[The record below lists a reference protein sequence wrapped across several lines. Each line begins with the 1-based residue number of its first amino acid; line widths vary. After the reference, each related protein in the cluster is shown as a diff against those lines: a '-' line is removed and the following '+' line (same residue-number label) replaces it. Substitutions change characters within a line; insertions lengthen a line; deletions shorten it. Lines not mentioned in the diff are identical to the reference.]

1 MTAREEQLT
10 RAFIQLAD
18 TMVEDYDLVEL
29 LQQLVEGCIVLV
41 DSGSAGVLLDDQ
53 RGALQVLASSS
64 EQIRLL
70 ELFQIQA
77 DSGPCVEAFRT
88 GVSVL
93 VPDLAAEASRWPEFS
108 RAAAELGVAS
118 VHALPLRLRAH
129 IIGAIGLFGTE
140 IGPIDPTDLR
150 AAQALADMAAIGILH
165 QRALQQ
171 SEILNEQLQNAL
183 NSRVIIEQAKGVLAG
198 HALVSMDTAFGLL
211 RSYARTNNLRLVAVA
226 RGVVDGI
233 VPASAVLSQK

>member
-10 RAFIQLAD
+10 SAFIRLAD

-29 LQQLVEGCIVLV
+29 LQQLVDGCIVVV

-70 ELFQIQA
+70 ELLQIQA
-77 DSGPCVEAFRT
+77 DQGPCVEAFRT
-88 GVSVL
+88 GVPVL
-93 VPDLAAEASRWPEFS
+93 VPDLATRASSWPEFAD
-108 RAAAELGVAS
+108 AAADRGVRSA
-118 VHALPLRLRAH
+118 HALPLRLRSH

-140 IGPIDPTDLR
+140 VGPLDATDLR

-171 SEILNEQLQNAL
+171 SEILNEQLQHAL

-198 HALVSMDTAFGLL
+198 HALLNMDTAFALL
-211 RSYARTNNLRLVAVA
+211 RSFARTNNHRLVAVA
-226 RGVVDGI
+226 RGVVDGTI
-233 VPASAVLSQK
+233 PASTLVAQK

>member
-10 RAFIQLAD
+10 SAFIRLAD

-29 LQQLVEGCIVLV
+29 LQQLVDGCIVVV

-53 RGALQVLASSS
+53 RGTLQVLASTS

-77 DSGPCVEAFRT
+77 DSGPCVDAFRT
-88 GVSVL
+88 GTSVL
-93 VPDLAAEASRWPEFS
+93 VPDLAAQASRWPEFS
-108 RAAAELGVAS
+108 RAAAELGIVSA
-118 VHALPLRLRAH
+118 HALPLRLRAH

-140 IGPIDPTDLR
+140 VGQLDATDLR
-150 AAQALADMAAIGILH
+150 AAQALADMASIGILH

-171 SEILNEQLQNAL
+171 SEILNEQLQHAL

-198 HALVSMDTAFGLL
+198 HALLTMDTAFGLL
-211 RSYARTNNLRLVAVA
+211 RSFARANNQRLVAVA
-226 RGVVDGI
+226 RGVVDGTI
-233 VPASAVLSQK
+233 PAKAVLAQK